1 MQEKVYVIGHKSPD
15 LDSVAAAISYANFKN
30 KLENTKKYSPAVAGE
45 INKETE
51 YLLDKF
57 GFKIPEKIENVNG
70 KKFILVDHNESAQ
83 SIPGMEEAEII
94 EVLDHH
100 KVDFKY
106 SEPIMFKV
114 FPWGASASIIAHC
127 YFTKKIEIDKNLAG
141 LMLGAILVD
150 TVITKSPTCT
160 EKDKEII
167 EKLAELAEI
176 EDWKDYGMNIFK
188 VRSTVSKLSPE
199 EIIKSDFKDFN
210 FKAGK
215 FGVGQVETV
224 DLEEVEEL
232 YDELLEGLQKIK
244 KEGDYHSVVLFV
256 TDIINEGSQ
265 FLIATDD
272 QVNIEKALGAK
283 LDKGMVYLKGVI
295 SRKKQVAPKFTEV
308 FDK

>member
-1 MQEKVYVIGHKSPD
+1 MEKIYVIGHKSPD
-15 LDSVAAAISYANFKN
+15 LDSVVGAISYANFKN
-30 KLENTKKYSPAVAGE
+30 KLEDTEKYLPAIAGKA
-45 INKETE
+45 NKETE
-51 YLLDKF
+51 YLLNKF
-57 GFKIPEKIENVNG
+57 GIKAPELLENAKG
-70 KKFILVDHNESAQ
+70 KNIILVDHNEASQ
-83 SIPGMEEAEII
+83 SVDGIEEAKIV

-106 SEPIMFKV
+106 GEPIMFKV

-127 YFTKKIEIDKNLAG
+127 YFMKKIEIEKKLAG

-167 EKLAELAEI
+167 EKLAEIAEVS
-176 EDWKDYGMNIFK
+176 DWKDYGMTIFK
-188 VRSTVSKLSPE
+188 VRSTVSELSTE
-199 EIIKSDFKDFN
+199 EIIKSDFKDFE
-210 FKAGK
+210 FKSGK

-224 DLEEVEEL
+224 NLEEFEEL
-232 YDELLEGLQKIK
+232 YEDLLEGLEKIK
-244 KEGDYHSVVLFV
+244 KSGNYHSVILFV

-265 FLIATDD
+265 FLVSTDD
-272 QVNIEKALGAK
+272 QSGVEKALGSE
-283 LDKGMVYLKGVI
+283 LNKGMVYLKGVM

>member
-1 MQEKVYVIGHKSPD
+1 MEKVYVIGHKSPD

-30 KLENTKKYSPAVAGE
+30 QLENTKKYIPRVAGD
-45 INKETE
+45 INNETK

-57 GFKIPEKIENVNG
+57 GFDVPEKLESAKG

-83 SIPGMEEAEII
+83 SIDGMEEAEIV

-127 YFTKKIEIDKNLAG
+127 YFMKEIEIDKKLAG

-150 TVITKSPTCT
+150 TVITKSPTCI

-167 EKLAELAEI
+167 EKLAKLAEI
-176 EDWKDYGMNIFK
+176 EDWKGYGMTIFK
-188 VRSTVSKLSPE
+188 VRSTVSSLSVE
-199 EIIKSDFKDFN
+199 EIIKSDFKDFE

-224 DLEEVEEL
+224 DLGEFEKM
-232 YDELLEGLQKIK
+232 YDELLDGLEKIK
-244 KEGDYHSVVLFV
+244 KTNNYHSVILFV

-265 FLIATDD
+265 FLVSTDD
-272 QVNIEKALGAK
+272 KDGVEKALGAE
-283 LDKGMVYLKGVI
+283 LSEGMVYLKGVM
-295 SRKKQVAPKFTEV
+295 SRKKQVAPKFTEI